1 MRLKSLIVAP
11 VLLAAIAAIL
21 AAVNSDDAKWLVRGG
36 EYKKNVLEQATG
48 PRGEF
53 KHIEWGGWGMA
64 GQETTV
70 FLVYDP
76 GDNLAAAATG
86 KPGKFEGIPCE
97 VQSVRP
103 LERNWYLAT
112 FYTNTDWNN
121 CAP

>member
-1 MRLKSLIVAP
+1 VRLKSLIVAS
-11 VLLAAIAAIL
+11 VLVAAIVAIL
-21 AAVNSDDAKWLVRGG
+21 AAIKSDDGKWLLKAG
-36 EYKKNVLEQATG
+36 EYKKQVLAQPTS
-48 PRGEF
+48 PRGDL

-76 GDNLAAAATG
+76 ADNLAAVGAD

-97 VQSVRP
+97 VQSLRP

-112 FYTNTDWNN
+112 FYTNTDWSN
-121 CAP
+121 CSP